1 MARLLCAALV
11 LLCAG
16 ALSAEVHRLEGKSR
30 PSRLRA
36 QAEAGPADGVHLR
49 VRC

>member
-30 PSRLRA
+30 PPP
-36 QAEAGPADGVHLR
+36 AEGTGRSGAR
-49 VRC
+49 